1 MNVMNSM
8 EDVNISVPIQMAAT
22 IALVIMAIN

>member
-8 EDVNISVPIQMAAT
+8 EDVNISVPIQMGAT

>member
-8 EDVNISVPIQMAAT
+8 EDVNISVPIQMGT
-22 IALVIMAIN
+22 TVALVIMAIN